1 MSGEPSA
8 NFYEDGDPHVE
19 PHLAVEHLCA
29 SRGITLDQLGVR
41 PVVLG
46 TFSPRLTAYLA
57 DRAGATR
64 AEHWLRR
71 EDMPAFH
78 AGDEVTIATLPI
90 GAPAAAAQVEELIVC
105 GMRSLIV
112 TGAAGSLQPHAPI
125 GTVVL
130 PTSAIREEG
139 TSHHYT
145 PSHEPALPAPRL
157 VGLLEDAL
165 KTRGIDYVSGPTWT
179 TDAVYREHR
188 SKIERYRTQGVV
200 TVEMELSALL
210 TVAAYRGVEC
220 AGLFAVSDELH
231 GDRWDLGFGGETFLA
246 AMARA
251 SMAAFEAAKRSVVGP
266 SGDVTS

>member
-1 MSGEPSA
+1 
-8 NFYEDGDPHVE
+8 
-19 PHLAVEHLCA
+19 LAE
-29 SRGITLDQLGVR
+29 Q
-41 PVVLG
+41 
-46 TFSPRLTAYLA
+46 
-57 DRAGATR
+57 AGAAR

-71 EDMPAFH
+71 DDMPAFH
-78 AGDEVTIATLPI
+78 AGDEVTIASLPI
-90 GAPAAAAQVEELIVC
+90 GAPAAAAQVEELIAC

-157 VGLLEDAL
+157 VALLEQAL
-165 KTRGIDYVSGPTWT
+165 RAHGIDYVSGPTWT

-188 SKIERYRTQGVV
+188 SKIDRYRRAGVV

-210 TVAAYRGVEC
+210 TIATYRGVEC

-231 GDRWDLGFGGETFLA
+231 GDGWDLGFGADTFLG

-251 SMAAFEAAKRSVVGP
+251 ATVALEAARRSAAAGSPGAGP
-266 SGDVTS
+266 TR